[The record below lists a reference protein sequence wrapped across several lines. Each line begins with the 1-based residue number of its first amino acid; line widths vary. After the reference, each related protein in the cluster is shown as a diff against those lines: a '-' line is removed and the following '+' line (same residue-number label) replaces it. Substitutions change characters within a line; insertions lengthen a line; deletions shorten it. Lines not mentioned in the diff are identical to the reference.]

1 MTSAAQVI
9 LVYRRL
15 LRAIGD
21 RPGGIGYGQV
31 QVYKRFAR
39 TLFEIGKDEPSPLKV
54 NEMLDTARYVTL
66 QLEQGLIPEGARM
79 V

>member
-1 MTSAAQVI
+1 MSSAAEV
-9 LVYRRL
+9 LSAYRRL
-15 LRAIGD
+15 LKAIGN

-31 QVYKRFAR
+31 QVYKKFAR
-39 TLFEIGKDEPSPLKV
+39 TLFELGRDEPSASKV
-54 NEMLDTARYVTL
+54 NEMLDTVRYTTE